1 MEQPDNLFDLID
13 HLIRIPAPSV
23 EESPTSTARAIRED
37 RTGTTSKRQ
46 KAVLSALKERG
57 TIGLT
62 WKELGWKLDL
72 HHGQSSG
79 VLSSLH
85 REGLVFA
92 LKEARGNCQ
101 PYVHSSFR
109 HLVEAKDRAD
119 SPVQTKSGKKRARL
133 EELAE
138 AVRLYLHYPTEATHR
153 AMKDAMSAVEAVDNG
168 IASTL

>member
-37 RTGTTSKRQ
+37 RDGTTSKRQ
-46 KAVLSALKERG
+46 KEVLNALKERG
-57 TIGLT
+57 VLGLT

-85 REGLVFA
+85 RAGLVFA

-101 PYVHSSFR
+101 PYVHGSFR
-109 HLVEAKDRAD
+109 HLVETHDRVD

-133 EELAE
+133 EELAD
-138 AVRLYLHYPTEATHR
+138 AVRIYLHYPTDDNFKR
-153 AMKDAMSAVEAVDNG
+153 MKVASSECDAE
-168 IASTL
+168 